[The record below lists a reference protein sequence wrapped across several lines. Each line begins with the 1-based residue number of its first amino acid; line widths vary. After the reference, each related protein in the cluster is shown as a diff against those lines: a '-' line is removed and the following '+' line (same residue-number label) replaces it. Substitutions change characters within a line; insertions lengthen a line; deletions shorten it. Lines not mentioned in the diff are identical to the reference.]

1 MTFILAH
8 YYNNL
13 PKNRKAAELAEFTGK
28 FRWATFSF
36 EEWQR
41 FGKLLT
47 KMVEEKNAKY
57 SQTKTF
63 HVTTFFEEYS
73 AGGPHISI
81 RLDGS
86 DHTLSM
92 GFEVV
97 GKSYTEIEF
106 EER

>member
-13 PKNRKAAELAEFTGK
+13 PRNRKAAELAEFTGK

-36 EEWQR
+36 EELQR
-41 FGKLLT
+41 FSKLLP

-57 SQTKTF
+57 PQTKTF
-63 HVTTFFEEYS
+63 HVTTFFDKYS
-73 AGGPHISI
+73 VRGPHISI
-81 RLDGS
+81 RFDGS
-86 DHTLSM
+86 DQTLSM